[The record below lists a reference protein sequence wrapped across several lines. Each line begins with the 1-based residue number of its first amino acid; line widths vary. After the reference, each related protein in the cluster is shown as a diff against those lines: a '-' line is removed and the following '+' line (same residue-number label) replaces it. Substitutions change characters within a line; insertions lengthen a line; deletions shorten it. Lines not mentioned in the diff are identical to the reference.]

1 MTETLSLQLLFN
13 CTKSTSML
21 SIILIRYLKGHAKG
35 FILNVIEIFVLHR
48 KLTMLK
54 WPICK

>member
-13 CTKSTSML
+13 CTKSSSMS

-35 FILNVIEIFVLHR
+35 FIFNVIEIFD
-48 KLTMLK
+48 
-54 WPICK
+54 IIE